1 MLLEQALEDL
11 LRLYG
16 CSCSGRVFGRAK
28 AYYGPAGWRPRGAV
42 LPTSWREALRFSIA
56 PSLPPPPFHTANRH

>member
-16 CSCSGRVFGRAK
+16 CSCSGRVLVARKLIMARRDGGRAV
-28 AYYGPAGWRPRGAV
+28 RCSLLHGAR
-42 LPTSWREALRFSIA
+42 LYDFP
-56 PSLPPPPFHTANRH
+56 